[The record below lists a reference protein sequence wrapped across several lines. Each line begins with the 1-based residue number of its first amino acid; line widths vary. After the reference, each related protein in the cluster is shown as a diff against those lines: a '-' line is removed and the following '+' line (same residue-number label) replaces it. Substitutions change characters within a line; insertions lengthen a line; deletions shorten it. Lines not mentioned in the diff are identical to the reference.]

1 MRRPERLIFV
11 TAAFAALLALQ
22 GCATMNVSSHI
33 ERGVDFAQFRTWD
46 FGPADALP
54 TGDPRLDN
62 NPFFKDYLEGAVGK
76 ALEVR
81 HYGRVTSGTPD
92 LLVHYHANISKS
104 FDVNGV
110 DNRNGYCYD
119 NCEPVIIEYEQG
131 TIVLDV
137 VDTHT
142 NRVVWRGWA
151 QQNVNGMID
160 NQELLRKEVNKAVTR
175 MMELFPR
182 HL

>member
-1 MRRPERLIFV
+1 MRRLRRLALV
-11 TAAFAALLALQ
+11 TAAFAAFALPA
-22 GCATMNVSSHI
+22 CATMNVSSHI

-76 ALEVR
+76 ALEAR
-81 HYGRVTSGTPD
+81 HYTRTTSGTPD
-92 LLVHYHANISKS
+92 LLVHYHANISKT

-110 DNRNGYCYD
+110 DDRYGYCSD
-119 NCEPVIIEYEQG
+119 NCAPNVIEYEQG

-137 VDTHT
+137 VNTHT

-151 QQNVNGMID
+151 QDSID
-160 NQELLRKEVNKAVTR
+160 GVIDRQELLRKEVNTAVTK
-175 MMELFPR
+175 MMALFPS

>member
-1 MRRPERLIFV
+1 
-11 TAAFAALLALQ
+11 
-22 GCATMNVSSHI
+22 MNVSSHI

-62 NPFFKDYLEGAVGK
+62 NPFFKDYIEGAVGTQ
-76 ALEVR
+76 LETR
-81 HYGRVTSGTPD
+81 RYARTMSGTPD
-92 LLVHYHANISKS
+92 LLVHYHANISKT

-110 DNRNGYCYD
+110 DMRNGDCYD
-119 NCEPVIIEYEQG
+119 NCEPNVIEYEQG

-142 NRVVWRGWA
+142 SRVVWRGWA
-151 QQNVNGMID
+151 QTRMDGIID
-160 NQELLRKEVNKAVTR
+160 NQDARRTHVTKAVAR
-175 MMELFPR
+175 MMKQFPD